1 MDKARNEM
9 IRKINTTMMHRV
21 ITPEEEQRIDEIGR
35 RARYVSSVIHATK
48 NLAEDAPSLI
58 IVKDDVVQM
67 AFPMRKK
74 RLTLGRSEQSD
85 ICIDFEKISRA
96 HCVFNYENDAW
107 TIKDCGSMNGI
118 MVNGKKVMEKILCDG
133 DLIEISV
140 YQIVFADR
148 PPELPEDFDS
158 VF

>member
-1 MDKARNEM
+1 MNKSRNEM
-9 IRKINTTMMHRV
+9 IKKINTTMMHRV

-35 RARYVSSVIHATK
+35 RARYVSSVIHAAK
-48 NLAEDAPSLI
+48 GLAEDVASLI

-67 AFPMRKK
+67 AFPMRKQT
-74 RLTLGRSEQSD
+74 LTLGRSEQSD

-96 HCVFNYENDAW
+96 HCVFNYANNAW

-118 MVNGKKVMEKILCDG
+118 IVNGKKVMEKILCDG

-148 PPELPEDFDS
+148 APELPEDFDS